1 MTLALVLASAVA
13 GCGGSSESEQPASS
27 SGAAEKINLVI
38 TSSEMPIAVAVDEG
52 LFEGVEVTYDL
63 VGFDAKTP
71 LFLKDKSMPIIELSP
86 VEVAQENAKGEDL
99 VYFSTATG
107 LYFWNGVM
115 VRAED
120 ADRFKTIE
128 DLKGRKLGQ
137 PGFATGT
144 WAAFSGLSKSLYGMD
159 ARKDFDLV
167 TADPGALIGL
177 LSAGRIDGAL
187 TFAGQAATG
196 MASPK
201 FELIASLGGLWEEK
215 TGKPPLVDGLVARRA
230 LLEQN
235 PDVARRVAEGVD
247 AGVQWMKDH
256 PEEFAEG
263 GKYEKIA
270 RDGGWLTDEPTRKQI
285 VKLLQDGQWY
295 ATSDMYDQE
304 WVDSMYG
311 FVEMALEGTGEEMPT
326 KEELFAPVEQGQ

>member
-1 MTLALVLASAVA
+1 MAVA
-13 GCGGSSESEQPASS
+13 GCGGDSTEEPADTSN
-27 SGAAEKINLVI
+27 AVEKVNLAI

-71 LFLKDKSMPIIELSP
+71 LFLKDQNMPITELSP

-107 LYFWNGVM
+107 LYFWNGIM
-115 VRAED
+115 IRAED
-120 ADRFKTIE
+120 ADRFKSIE

-144 WAAFSGLSKSLYGMD
+144 WAAFSGLTKDLYGFD
-159 ARKDFDLV
+159 ARKDFELV

-177 LSAGRIDGAL
+177 LSAGRIDAAL

-196 MASPK
+196 MSSPDFK
-201 FELIASLGGLWEEK
+201 LIASLGGLWEEK
-215 TGKPPLVDGLVARRA
+215 TGKPPLVDGLVARREW
-230 LLEQN
+230 LESN
-235 PDVARRVAEGVD
+235 PDVARRVAEGID

-256 PEEFAEG
+256 PEEFDEG

-270 RDGGWLTDEPTRKQI
+270 RDGGWLTDDATRGQI
-285 VKLLQDGQWY
+285 VELLQDDRWY
-295 ATSDMYDQE
+295 ATSEMYDQE

-311 FVEMALEGTGEEMPT
+311 FVEMALTGTGEKIPE
-326 KEELFAPVEQGQ
+326 KADLFAEVDQGQ